1 VGVGD
6 HLGCA
11 RGHRHGA
18 LRGDLGVVEEGDDVD
33 RPAHEPAAVSA
44 IDAQEVGQRDARK
57 GEGVLRDDVEALA
70 GEHVVE
76 QLVRGGGE
84 RGFGPRPDGLAQAGV
99 EHRAQ
104 PVVVA
109 ALRADDP
116 RSAAT
121 HRLDRARRR
130 AIGEAVHAVV
140 GEAWV
145 GQEREDVVIGEDE
158 PLAPGGFEHDR
169 LVIAMACVVH
179 AAKI

>member
-1 VGVGD
+1 
-6 HLGCA
+6 LACA
-11 RGHRHGA
+11 RGHRHRA

-33 RPAHEPAAVSA
+33 RPPHEPAAVGA

-70 GEHVVE
+70 GEQVVE

-84 RGFGPRPDGLAQAGV
+84 GAFGPAPDGLAQAGV

-116 RSAAT
+116 R
-121 HRLDRARRR
+121 ARRR
-130 AIGEAVHAVV
+130 TASTALGAARSAKRCMRSLVRR
-140 GEAWV
+140 GS
-145 GQEREDVVIGEDE
+145 
-158 PLAPGGFEHDR
+158 DR
-169 LVIAMACVVH
+169 SARTSS
-179 AAKI
+179 